1 LGAVKSLVAFLW
13 SWAEHTTAPGI
24 IPAQEAIML
33 TIRKKQKMWNR
44 AKLAAVVV
52 LGALILTPK
61 DIDLSAF
68 ADFNPLVTQVQ
79 AAGL

>member
-1 LGAVKSLVAFLW
+1 
-13 SWAEHTTAPGI
+13 
-24 IPAQEAIML
+24 ML